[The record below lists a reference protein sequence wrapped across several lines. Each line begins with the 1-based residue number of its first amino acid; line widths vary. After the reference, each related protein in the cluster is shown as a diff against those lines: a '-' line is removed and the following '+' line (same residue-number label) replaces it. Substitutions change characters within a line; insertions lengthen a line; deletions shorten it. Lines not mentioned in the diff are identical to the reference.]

1 MSKNT
6 KFFFV
11 CRKCGEEI
19 NGFEQWF
26 ASKQQCPQC
35 GHKVVDTHYH
45 ADINELKKL
54 IFTTEKPD
62 TFWHYFD
69 FLPLI
74 EKQNIVSKGEGAIP
88 VERWEFLEEYA
99 RNKFNIN
106 IEVIAYRNDMNNGT
120 GTFKDVAGSMVASV
134 LNEHHIEQYC
144 VASTGNIG
152 SAFSHYLAM
161 AGVNLA
167 AFIPREALTEM
178 EAEMGSYA
186 QRVFRVEGDYA
197 KAKQVAAEYS
207 KKFDILMSGGNL
219 DPARIESKRTMVFE
233 WLRQMGKLPS
243 VYIQALS
250 GGTGP
255 FAIEKALNDLAP
267 LQLGL
272 QMPRFVLV
280 QADGCAPMA
289 HAYQKAK
296 QNNFPEG
303 FENQYPIYENPV
315 TKVPIL
321 ATGNPATYPLM
332 SNLVHRSKGDI
343 IEFAEADMLNVARL
357 IAYETGVR
365 IGPAST
371 IAVGGF
377 FEALRQ
383 NLLKEG
389 DSVLLNI
396 GEGVR
401 RAIRFME
408 EMIYTTQVVDSV
420 DECTPPNRKEYKNQL
435 WEKFDKFAK

>member
-1 MSKNT
+1 MIKPK
-6 KFFFV
+6 KFYFI
-11 CRKCGEEI
+11 CRKCGVEI
-19 NGFEQWF
+19 DGFEEWF
-26 ASKQQCPQC
+26 RSKQQCPKC
-35 GHKVVDTHYH
+35 GHKVVDTHYNR
-45 ADINELKKL
+45 DINELKDL
-54 IFTTEKPD
+54 IFTKEKQ
-62 TFWHYFD
+62 TSFWNYFD
-69 FLPLI
+69 FLPL
-74 EKQNIVSKGEGAIP
+74 EDRANIISKGEGAIP
-88 VERWEFLEEYA
+88 IDRWEFMEEYA
-99 RNKFNIN
+99 RNKFNVD
-106 IEVIAYRNDMNNGT
+106 IEVIAYRNDLNNGT

-134 LNEHHIEQYC
+134 LKEHNIKQYC

-152 SAFSHYLAM
+152 SAFSHYLAE

-178 EAEMGSYA
+178 EAEIGSYA
-186 QRVFRVEGDYA
+186 QRIFRVDGDYA
-197 KAKQVAAEYS
+197 AAKKIAAEYA

-233 WLRQMGKLPS
+233 WLRLMGKLPS

-255 FAIEKALNDLAP
+255 FAIEKALRDIEP
-267 LQLGL
+267 LGL
-272 QMPRFVLV
+272 GVEMPRFILV

-296 QNNFPEG
+296 RGNFANG
-303 FENQYPIYENPV
+303 FESDYPVYENPT

-321 ATGNPATYPLM
+321 ATGNPATYPMM
-332 SNLVHRSKGDI
+332 SKLVHKSKGDI
-343 IEFAEADMLNVARL
+343 IEFAEEDIVDVARL
-357 IAYETGVR
+357 IAYEAGVR

-383 NLLKEG
+383 NLLKDGET
-389 DSVLLNI
+389 VMLNV

-401 RAIRFME
+401 RSIRFME
-408 EMIYTTQVVDSV
+408 DMVYTTKMIKNVD
-420 DECTPPNRKEYKNQL
+420 DCTPPDRTSYRSQL
-435 WEKFDKFAK
+435 WKKFDKYA